1 MMEFIRKHRKLS
13 TFVMSI
19 LVIFLIL
26 SVVFAR
32 YIYNI
37 INNYI
42 LETKHMYF
50 YSSVLDVNGR
60 NFSIQN
66 WDGFEPYHFTVD
78 LRNYK
83 NDDRRSDVDI
93 PYTISI
99 SCDDTK
105 VACTTTKGSG
115 STLVH
120 TVDSDS
126 FIVDVVPKPGVTLT
140 EDDVIKVTTTV
151 TTTSPYKKV
160 IYGSYNIGIEK
171 ANFSHSIEDS
181 VGSLYT
187 KLILKNTISVYEVK
201 TAFTHGGVTYN
212 VGDKVNVDTYNTLT
226 DANKANCFSAL
237 VTLSF
242 DTSKVKI
249 DVTDKY
255 FLHRL
260 NGGGYS
266 TTTDAN
272 GFINGFTLKMGPS
285 STAEILFYKDDISQ
299 NYTNNNTVITVTPEL
314 AD

>member
-19 LVIFLIL
+19 LIIFLIL

-50 YSSVLDVNGR
+50 YSSVLDVNGK

-66 WDGFEPYHFTVD
+66 WDGYETYHFTVD

-83 NDDRRSDVDI
+83 NDDRHSDVDI

-105 VACTTTKGSG
+105 VTCTTTKGTG
-115 STLVH
+115 ATLEH
-120 TVDSDS
+120 DTDSDS
-126 FIVDVVPKPGVTLT
+126 FIVDVTPKTGVTLT
-140 EDDVIKVTTTV
+140 EDDIITVTTTV

-160 IYGSYNIGIEK
+160 IYGSYHIGIEK
-171 ANFSHSIEDS
+171 ANFSKSIEDS
-181 VGSLYT
+181 TGSLYAT
-187 KLILKNTISVYEVK
+187 LILKNTISVYEIE
-201 TAFTHGGVTYN
+201 TTFTEGGNTYIAGN
-212 VGDKVNVDTYNTLT
+212 KITTEVYNSLS
-226 DANKANCFSAL
+226 DANKEKCFSAI
-237 VTLSF
+237 VTISF

-249 DVTDKY
+249 DVTDRH
-255 FLHRL
+255 FLNRL
-260 NGGGYS
+260 TTGGYT

-272 GFINGFTLKMGPS
+272 GFISGFSFKMGPS
-285 STAEILFYKDDISQ
+285 STSEIIFYKEDVTQ
-299 NYTNNNTVITVTPEL
+299 NYTNSNTLITVTPVL

>member
-1 MMEFIRKHRKLS
+1 MMEFIRKHRKFS

-99 SCDDTK
+99 TCDDTK
-105 VACTTTKGSG
+105 VTCTTTKGSG
-115 STLVH
+115 AILAH
-120 TVDSDS
+120 TTDSDS
-126 FIVDVVPKPGVTLT
+126 FIVDVVPKQGVTLT

-171 ANFSHSIEDS
+171 ANFSYTIEDS
-181 VGSLYT
+181 AGSLYA
-187 KLILKNTISVYEVK
+187 KLILKNTLSVYEVK
-201 TAFTHGGVTYN
+201 TAFTQGGHTYN
-212 VGDKVNVDTYNTLT
+212 VGDKVNADVYETLT
-226 DANKANCFSAL
+226 DANKANCFSAI
-237 VTLSF
+237 VTIAF
-242 DTSKVKI
+242 NPAQIRI
-249 DVTDKY
+249 DVTNKY
-255 FLHRL
+255 YLNRL
-260 NGGGYS
+260 TNNGYT

-272 GFINGFTLKMGPS
+272 GFINGFSFKMGPS
-285 STAEILFYKDDISQ
+285 STSEVLFYKTDVSQ
-299 NYTNNNTVITVTPEL
+299 NYNNSTTLISVTPEL

>member
-1 MMEFIRKHRKLS
+1 MMEFFRKHRKFS

-19 LVIFLIL
+19 LIIFLIL

-50 YSSVLDVNGR
+50 YSSVLDVNGK

-99 SCDDTK
+99 TCDDTK
-105 VACTTTKGSG
+105 VTCTTTKGSG
-115 STLVH
+115 ATLAH
-120 TVDSDS
+120 TTDSDS
-126 FIVDVVPKPGVTLT
+126 FIVDVVPKQGVTLT

-171 ANFSHSIEDS
+171 ANFSYSVEDS
-181 VGSLYT
+181 AGSLYA
-187 KLILKNTISVYEVK
+187 KLILKNTLSVYEVK
-201 TAFTHGGVTYN
+201 TAFTQGGNTYN
-212 VGDKVNVDTYNTLT
+212 VGDKITADVYETLS
-226 DANKANCFSAL
+226 DANKANCFSAI
-237 VTLSF
+237 VTISF
-242 DTSKVKI
+242 DTSKIKV
-249 DVTDKY
+249 DVTNHY
-255 FLHRL
+255 YLTRL
-260 NGGGYS
+260 TNNGYT

-272 GFINGFTLKMGPS
+272 GFINGFSFKMGPS
-285 STAEILFYKDDISQ
+285 STSELLFFKDDVSQ
-299 NYTNNNTVITVTPEL
+299 NYNNSTTLITVTPDL

>member
-19 LVIFLIL
+19 LIIFLIL

-50 YSSVLDVNGR
+50 YSSVLDVNGK

-83 NDDRRSDVDI
+83 NEDRHSDIDI
-93 PYTISI
+93 PYTINI
-99 SCDDTK
+99 TCDDTK
-105 VACTTTKGSG
+105 VTCTTTKGSG
-115 STLVH
+115 ATLEH
-120 TVDSDS
+120 TTDSDS

-140 EDDVIKVTTTV
+140 ENDVIKVTTTV

-171 ANFSHSIEDS
+171 ANFSYTVEDS
-181 VGSLYT
+181 VGSLYA
-187 KLILKNTISVYEVK
+187 KLILKNTLSGYKVK
-201 TAFTHGGVTYN
+201 TAFTQDGHTYN
-212 VGDKVNVDTYNTLT
+212 VGDTVNVDEYEALS
-226 DANKANCFSAL
+226 DANKQNCFSAI
-237 VTLSF
+237 VTINF
-242 DTSKVKI
+242 DTTKVKV
-249 DVTDKY
+249 DVTNKY
-255 FLHRL
+255 YLNRL
-260 NGGGYS
+260 TNGY
-266 TTTDAN
+266 TTGTDSN
-272 GFINGFTLKMGPS
+272 GFVNGFSFKMGPS
-285 STAEILFYKDDISQ
+285 STSELIFYKDNISQ
-299 NYTNNNTVITVTPEL
+299 NYNNSTSLITVTPEL

>member
-1 MMEFIRKHRKLS
+1 MMMDFIRKHRKFS

-19 LVIFLIL
+19 LIIFMML

-37 INNYI
+37 VNNYI

-50 YSSVLDVNGR
+50 YSSVLDVNGK

-66 WDGFEPYHFTVD
+66 WDGYEPYHFTVD

-105 VACTTTKGSG
+105 VTCTTTKGSG
-115 STLVH
+115 GTLLH
-120 TVDSDS
+120 TTDSDS
-126 FIVDVVPKPGVTLT
+126 FVVDVKPKVGVTLT

-151 TTTSPYKKV
+151 TTITPFKKV

-171 ANFSHSIEDS
+171 ANFSSSIEDS
-181 VGSLYT
+181 SGSLYT
-187 KLILKNTISVYEVK
+187 KLVFKNTLSVYEVK
-201 TAFTHGGVTYN
+201 TQFSQGGVTYN
-212 VGDKVNVDTYNTLT
+212 VGDKVNLDTYSTLT
-226 DANKANCFSAL
+226 DANKQNCFSAI
-237 VTLSF
+237 VTLTI
-242 DTSKVKI
+242 DTSRIKV
-249 DVTDKY
+249 DVTNHY
-255 FLHRL
+255 FLNRL
-260 NGGGYS
+260 TAGYN
-266 TTTDAN
+266 TTTDSN
-272 GFINGFTLKMGPS
+272 GFINGFSFKMNPS
-285 STAEILFYKDDISQ
+285 STAELIFFKDNSSQ
-299 NYTNNNTVITVTPEL
+299 NYTNDSTLFTIVTDL

>member
-1 MMEFIRKHRKLS
+1 MMEFFRKHRKFS

-19 LVIFLIL
+19 LIIFLIL

-50 YSSVLDVNGR
+50 YSSVLDVNGK

-99 SCDDTK
+99 TCDDTK
-105 VACTTTKGSG
+105 VTCTTTKGSG
-115 STLVH
+115 ATLAH
-120 TVDSDS
+120 TTDSDS
-126 FIVDVVPKPGVTLT
+126 FIVDVVPKQGVTLT

-171 ANFSHSIEDS
+171 ANFSYSVEDS
-181 VGSLYT
+181 AGSLYA
-187 KLILKNTISVYEVK
+187 KLILKNTLSVYEVK
-201 TAFTHGGVTYN
+201 TAFTQGGNTYN
-212 VGDKVNVDTYNTLT
+212 VGDKVTADVYETLS
-226 DANKANCFSAL
+226 DANKANCFSAI
-237 VTLSF
+237 VTISF
-242 DTSKVKI
+242 DTSKIKV
-249 DVTDKY
+249 DVTNHY
-255 FLHRL
+255 YLTRL
-260 NGGGYS
+260 TNNGY
-266 TTTDAN
+266 TTSTDAN
-272 GFINGFTLKMGPS
+272 GFINGFSFKMGPS
-285 STAEILFYKDDISQ
+285 STSELLFFKDDVSQ
-299 NYTNNNTVITVTPEL
+299 NYNNSTTLITVTPDL